1 MSERIDVSRPRLEL
15 LVAAWPV
22 GAVIDAERIT
32 LGIENTNYFVT
43 TVIGDME
50 REWVLTL
57 MAHPP
62 TRSALEV
69 LEAADAAGLP
79 VPVPVRDGAGQ
90 ATRSIPGG
98 GHALLAPRLRGR
110 HPERPTARQCAAA
123 GRFLARLH
131 EATAA
136 LSAPPHPRSA
146 DWMRLRAAVHR
157 PRLGLREREL
167 LAAAVG
173 GLGTLQRREDWRRLP
188 HGVVHGDLFRDNALF
203 EEERLTGVIDFH
215 HAAHA
220 PLAFDLAVVA
230 ADWCRSE
237 EGGLDRNRML
247 ALLQAYHGERALTP
261 LERCFWPALLV
272 LAATRFWIARLDS
285 PRKPPEELRELTDA
299 LLRQPPLLEAALA
312 L

>member
-22 GAVIDAERIT
+22 GPVIGAERIT

-43 TVIGDME
+43 TVVGDTE

-57 MAHPP
+57 MVHPP

-69 LEAADAAGLP
+69 LDAADGAGLP
-79 VPVPVRDGAGQ
+79 VPVPVRDGTGQ
-90 ATRSIPGG
+90 AARPIPGG
-98 GHALLAPRLRGR
+98 GHALLAPRLPGR

-131 EATAA
+131 RATAP

-146 DWMRLRAAVHR
+146 DWMRLRTAVHR
-157 PRLGLREREL
+157 PRLGFREREL
-167 LAAAVG
+167 LAAAVR
-173 GLGTLQRREDWRRLP
+173 GLAALQAREDWRRMP

-203 EEERLTGVIDFH
+203 EGERLTGVIDFH
-215 HAAHA
+215 HAAYA

-237 EGGLDRNRML
+237 EGGLDRTRML
-247 ALLQAYHGERALTP
+247 ALLAAYDRERALTS
-261 LERCFWPALLV
+261 LERCFWPTLLV

-285 PRKPPEELRELTDA
+285 PRKPPEELRDLTDV
-299 LLRQPPLLEAALA
+299 LLRHPPLLEPALVV
-312 L
+312 